1 MNQGPQDSIAY
12 TALEVD
18 DQGRVQAYNVHAYR
32 FLGYEPR
39 QAPKTLDFVDIVVPE
54 ERGQAARQLKRWLGG
69 DCEKAWN
76 HTLLRADGSTVEV
89 VLEGV
94 PCLRSGR
101 LVALTVN
108 VFAE

>member
-1 MNQGPQDSIAY
+1 MSPSMFESIPH
-12 TALEVD
+12 TAFEVD
-18 DQGRVQAYNVHAYR
+18 DKGRVPSYNIHALT
-32 FLGYEPR
+32 FLGYQPQHMPR
-39 QAPKTLDFVDIVVPE
+39 GLSFVELVVPE
-54 ERGQAARQLKRWLGG
+54 ERAEASRQLSRWLEG
-69 DCEKAWN
+69 DCEKAWP
-76 HTLLRADGSTVEV
+76 HTLRKADGSTVEA

>member
-1 MNQGPQDSIAY
+1 MNQATQESIPY

-18 DQGRVQAYNVHAYR
+18 DQGRVQAYNVHALR
-32 FLGYEPR
+32 FLGYTPQES
-39 QAPKTLDFVDIVVPE
+39 PKHLDFVDIVVPA
-54 ERGQAARQLKRWLGG
+54 EREQAARQLKRWLGG

-76 HTLLRADGSTVEV
+76 HTLLRADGSTVEA

>member
-1 MNQGPQDSIAY
+1 MSSSMFESVPH
-12 TALEVD
+12 TAFEVD
-18 DQGRVQAYNVHAYR
+18 DKGRVPSYNLHALS
-32 FLGYEPR
+32 FLGYQPR
-39 QAPKTLDFVDIVVPE
+39 DLPQGLSFTDLVVPD
-54 ERGQAARQLKRWLGG
+54 ERAQASRQLRRWLGG
-69 DCEKAWN
+69 DCEKAWS
-76 HTLLRADGSTVEV
+76 HTLRKADGSTVEA

>member
-1 MNQGPQDSIAY
+1 MSQSMFDSVPH
-12 TALEVD
+12 TAFEVD
-18 DQGRVQAYNVHAYR
+18 DKGRVPSYNFHALR
-32 FLGYEPR
+32 FLGYHPQELP
-39 QAPKTLDFVDIVVPE
+39 QGLPFVDLMVPE
-54 ERGQAARQLKRWLGG
+54 ERGEASRQLKRWLGG
-69 DCEKAWN
+69 DCERAWS
-76 HTLLRADGSTVEV
+76 HTLQKADGSTVEA

>member
-1 MNQGPQDSIAY
+1 MSPGLYESVPH
-12 TALEVD
+12 TAFEVD
-18 DQGRVQAYNVHAYR
+18 DKGRVPSYNYHALS
-32 FLGYEPR
+32 FLGYQPR
-39 QAPKTLDFVDIVVPE
+39 QLPQGLSFVEMVVPE
-54 ERGQAARQLKRWLGG
+54 ERQEAARQLNRWLGG
-69 DCEKAWN
+69 DCEKAWS
-76 HTLLRADGSTVEV
+76 HTLRKADGSTVEA